1 MKIAVMGAGGI
12 GSYLGALLA
21 RSGNEVVLV
30 CQGSHLQAIRAR
42 GLQVHKDGAQF
53 QVPGLW
59 ATDDPAQVGVVDVV
73 IVGVKL
79 YGLAQ
84 AAAQLAPLVGPQ
96 TMVVPIQ
103 NGVGAHETIDA
114 ALGAGHA
121 VGGTVFVSSTLVE
134 PGVVAARG
142 KTDRLVFGEIDGTL
156 SPRAL
161 AFEQACRLAGIE
173 AVASGAILRG
183 MWEKFI
189 VITGTSAV
197 CCLARQSVGHV
208 CADPAL
214 SALMLQGMQE
224 AMRVAQALGITV
236 ADDTDRKGM
245 AFNRSVAYD
254 TRVSMLEDI
263 ESGRPTELAWL
274 SGHLVRTAASL
285 GIAVPLHAMA
295 DACLSPY
302 SRGRPPLDRQPE
314 PQ

>member
-21 RSGNEVVLV
+21 HAGNEVALV
-30 CQGSHLQAIRAR
+30 CRGSHLQAIRAR
-42 GLQVHKDGAQF
+42 GLRVLKDGAQF
-53 QVPGLW
+53 QAPGLW

-73 IVGVKL
+73 IAGVKL

-84 AAAQLAPLVGPQ
+84 AAAQMIPLIGPQ

-103 NGVGAHETIDA
+103 NGVSAHETIDA

-121 VGGTVFVSSTLVE
+121 VGGTVFVSSTLAE
-134 PGVVAARG
+134 PGVVVARG

-156 SPRAL
+156 SLRAL
-161 AFEQACRLAGIE
+161 AFAQACRSAGIE
-173 AVASGAILRG
+173 AVASGAILRD
-183 MWEKFI
+183 MWEKFV

-197 CCLARQSVGHV
+197 CCLARQSLGHV

-224 AMRVAQALGITV
+224 TMRVAEALGIAV
-236 ADDTDRKGM
+236 ASDTDRKGM

-274 SGHLVRTAASL
+274 SGHVARMAIGLEVAA
-285 GIAVPLHAMA
+285 PLHTVA

-302 SRGRPPLDRQPE
+302 SQGRPPPDRQPQ
-314 PQ
+314 P